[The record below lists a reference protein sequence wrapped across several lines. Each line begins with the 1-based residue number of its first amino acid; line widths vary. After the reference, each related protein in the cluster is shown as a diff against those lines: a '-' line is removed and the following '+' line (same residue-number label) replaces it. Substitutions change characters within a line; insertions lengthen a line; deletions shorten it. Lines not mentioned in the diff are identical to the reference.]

1 MGKTL
6 DSRRGFGVKL
16 AAVGAVG
23 IASAAFGDDRFAQ
36 IDEVDQFQQSIGK
49 RFTVSSEQHTL
60 VVELREVNRARL
72 QNDSARPSSLLR
84 RHAVSLI
91 FSPVKKQRQQPDPV
105 YQLEHRMFGR
115 RSITLMPVGPS
126 HDLEAVLN

>member
-60 VVELREVNRARL
+60 VVELREVNRTRL
-72 QNDSARPSSLLR
+72 QNDLSRPSSLPR

-91 FSPVKKQRQQPDPV
+91 FSPVKLRQKPEPV

-115 RSITLMPVGPS
+115 TSITLMPVGPS